1 VPLEETMNYR
11 MMGKF
16 ISRILMVEAVF
27 MLPALLIAVYHRE
40 RNTVFGFLTG
50 IVITLAVSLVLYL
63 FCRKARKGFYAREG
77 LVCVGAS
84 WIMMSLLGCLPF
96 YFSGE
101 IPRFIDALFE
111 TVSGFTT
118 TGASVLPQVETLSMG
133 NLYWRSFTH
142 WLGGMGV
149 LVFVLAI
156 GRGREKNDG
165 YTMHLLRAESPGPK
179 VEKLVPKMRD
189 TTKILYFIYFFLTV
203 LNVIFLLI
211 GRMPLFDAVCTA
223 FGTAGTGG
231 FGVKNDSIAGYSPYL
246 QNVCT
251 VFMLLFGVNF
261 SCYYMLAIRQVK
273 NVFKDEELRFYLG
286 LVAGSILLI
295 TWNVRGLYGTM
306 EEAVRHAAFQVSSI
320 VTTTGFATTDFDLWP
335 SFSRAILLG
344 LMIVGAC
351 AGSTGGG
358 FKCGRALLLI
368 KSLRRN
374 VRQILHPR
382 KVQVVRVN
390 GQMVAERVLDN
401 TNAYLAAYAFI
412 VVFSFIVISIDG
424 FSPMTNFSAVL
435 ACFNNIGPGLESVG
449 PTCNFGDY
457 GLVSKALLI
466 VDMLAGR
473 LEIFPILILFSRS
486 TWSGR

>member
-1 VPLEETMNYR
+1 MNYR

-424 FSPMTNFSAVL
+424 FSPITNFSAVL

>member
-1 VPLEETMNYR
+1 MNYR

-16 ISRILMVEAVF
+16 ISRILVVEVVF
-27 MLPALLIAVYHRE
+27 MLPALLISIYHQE
-40 RNTVFGFLTG
+40 EKTIFGFLTG
-50 IVITLAVSLVLYL
+50 MVITLATALLL
-63 FCRKARKGFYAREG
+63 FLLCRKARKGFYAREG

-84 WIMMSLLGCLPF
+84 WIVMSLLGCLPF

-101 IPRFIDALFE
+101 IPHFVDALFE

-118 TGASVLPQVETLSMG
+118 TGASILPEVETLSMG

-156 GRGREKNDG
+156 GRGREKSDG

-179 VEKLVPKMRD
+179 VEKLVPKMKD
-189 TTKILYFIYFFLTV
+189 TEKILYFIYVFLTII
-203 LNVIFLLI
+203 NVVFLLL
-211 GRMPLFDAVCTA
+211 GKMPLFDAVCTA

-231 FGVKNDSIAGYSPYL
+231 FGIRNDSIAGYSPYL

-251 VFMLLFGVNF
+251 VFMMLFGVNF
-261 SCYYMLAIRQVK
+261 SCYYLLAIRQVK
-273 NVFKDEELRFYLG
+273 SVFKDEELRFYLG
-286 LVAGSILLI
+286 TALASILLI
-295 TWNVRGLYGTM
+295 TWNVRGFYTTV
-306 EEAVRHAAFQVSSI
+306 EEAFRHAAFQVASI
-320 VTTTGFATTDFDLWP
+320 MTTTGFATTDFDLWP
-335 SFSRAILLG
+335 SFSKAILLG

-358 FKCGRALLLI
+358 FKCGRTLLLI

-390 GQMVAERVLDN
+390 GQMVTEKVLDN

-412 VVFSFIVISIDG
+412 IVFSFIVISIDG
-424 FSPMTNFSAVL
+424 FSPMTNFSAVM

-457 GLVSKALLI
+457 GLLSKSLLI

>member
-1 VPLEETMNYR
+1 M
-11 MMGKF
+11 
-16 ISRILMVEAVF
+16 I
-27 MLPALLIAVYHRE
+27 PALLISIFHEESAAV
-40 RNTVFGFLTG
+40 TGFLTG
-50 IVITLAVSLVLYL
+50 MVITVATASLLYL
-63 FCRKARKGFYAREG
+63 VCRKAKKGFYAREG

-84 WIMMSLLGCLPF
+84 WVVMSLLGCLPF

-101 IPRFIDALFE
+101 IPSFVDALFE

-118 TGASVLPQVETLSMG
+118 TGASILPEVEPLSMG

-156 GRGREKNDG
+156 GRGREKSDG

-179 VEKLVPKMRD
+179 VEKLVPKMKD
-189 TTKILYFIYFFLTV
+189 SAKILYFIYVFLTI
-203 LNVIFLLI
+203 LNVVFLLI
-211 GRMPLFDAVCTA
+211 GGMPLFDSLCTA

-231 FGVKNDSIAGYSPYL
+231 FGIKNDSIAGYSPYL

-261 SCYYMLAIRQVK
+261 SCYYLLAIRQVK

-286 LVAGSILLI
+286 TVLASVLLI
-295 TWNVRGLYGTM
+295 AWNVRGLYGTF
-306 EEAVRHAAFQVSSI
+306 EETLRHAAFQVASI
-320 VTTTGFATTDFDLWP
+320 MTTTGFATTDFDLWP

-358 FKCGRALLLI
+358 FKCGRTLLLI

-374 VRQILHPR
+374 VRQILHPQ

-390 GQMVAERVLDN
+390 GQMVTEKVLDN

-412 VVFSFIVISIDG
+412 IVFSFIVISIDG

-457 GLVSKALLI
+457 GLLSKSLLI

-473 LEIFPILILFSRS
+473 LEIFPFLMLLTAF
-486 TWSGR
+486 SGRKRF